1 MNYYFQKMVPFINRY
16 HNIMNI
22 FGKIILVIVLMLLA
36 GHTSFAQ
43 TRSQQND
50 TLNSKMKK
58 MESNVNSK
66 DQNSKEVNNNQ
77 PDKGNNDTESQSVKQ
92 VRAARP
98 DMSKARGA
106 RPPDI
111 VRPTGSRIPNGIG
124 KPAGAKRPG
133 H

>member
-1 MNYYFQKMVPFINRY
+1 MSK
-16 HNIMNI
+16 
-22 FGKIILVIVLMLLA
+22 FGKIFFVVVLIIFT

-50 TLNSKMKK
+50 TLNLKLNKT
-58 MESNVNSK
+58 ESTDNAEDHNT
-66 DQNSKEVNNNQ
+66 KEVNYNQADKVNN
-77 PDKGNNDTESQSVKQ
+77 NTESQSVKQ

-124 KPAGAKRPG
+124 RPAGAARPG

>member
-1 MNYYFQKMVPFINRY
+1 MVSFINRY

-22 FGKIILVIVLMLLA
+22 FGKIILVVVLILLA
-36 GHTSFAQ
+36 GRTSFAQ

-50 TLNSKMKK
+50 TLNSKMNK

-66 DQNSKEVNNNQ
+66 DQNTKEVNNNQ
-77 PDKGNNDTESQSVKQ
+77 PDKGNNNTESQSVKQ

-124 KPAGAKRPG
+124 RPAGAVRPG